1 MSHTFILVPFI
12 VAFLGFI
19 LRFYGRENAA
29 SMSNPSF
36 LLAATTVG
44 IAAVFLI
51 LGLTNL
57 LPPYADAGFGVVGLL
72 LAILAGVRMFMI

>member
-1 MSHTFILVPFI
+1 MSHTFILAPFI

-29 SMSNPSF
+29 SKSNPSF
-36 LLAATTVG
+36 LLAAATVI
-44 IAAVFLI
+44 IAVTFLA
-51 LGLTNL
+51 LGVMDL
-57 LPPYADAGFGVVGLL
+57 LPAYSTVAFGGVGLA

>member
-1 MSHTFILVPFI
+1 MSHTFILAPFI

-36 LLAATTVG
+36 LLAAMTVI
-44 IAAVFLI
+44 IAMTF
-51 LGLTNL
+51 LGLGVVDL
-57 LPPYADAGFGVVGLL
+57 LPAYSSLAFGLVGLA
-72 LAILAGVRMFMI
+72 LAVLAAARMFMI

>member
-36 LLAATTVG
+36 LLAAATVI
-44 IAAVFLI
+44 IAVAF
-51 LGLTNL
+51 LGLGVVNL
-57 LPPYADAGFGVVGLL
+57 LPAYSSIAFGVVGLAL
-72 LAILAGVRMFMI
+72 TALAVARMFMI